1 MTQTCAKGALL
12 IECVCQ
18 IGRESGLQCSPGE
31 SGADAIILPI
41 DSYGCQPDER
51 YVVRRRSPRMRN
63 STSRLTVGLAHFVF
77 EGITLM
83 GLCKSGEWGETPLKS
98 GAVQV
103 PKEYCELFG
112 KHKDTAQLLISNTG
126 SIAVRNTKVLRWL
139 SAYYHCLLLHSVWT
153 QHKS

>member
-1 MTQTCAKGALL
+1 MRKRRTLDR
-12 IECVCQ
+12 VCLPNRS
-18 IGRESGLQCSPGE
+18 GVGSAMFSRRERRGC
-31 SGADAIILPI
+31 DILPI

-83 GLCKSGEWGETPLKS
+83 GLCKSGEWGGTPLKS